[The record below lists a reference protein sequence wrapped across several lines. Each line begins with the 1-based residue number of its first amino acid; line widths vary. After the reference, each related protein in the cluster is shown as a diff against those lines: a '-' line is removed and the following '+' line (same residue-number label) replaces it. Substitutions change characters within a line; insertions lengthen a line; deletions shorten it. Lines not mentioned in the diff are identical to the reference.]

1 MRIQLA
7 TCHCDYDLRFHKKY
21 NFLTDFIGPQRSY
34 LLDDVVAWKRR
45 IRHVLGFATDSE
57 RCEITSDHF
66 HVIRQRLVDERLP
79 NFCAVQGNVFLID
92 ECCSFL
98 QNPLIV
104 EQIIK
109 SENIFVFLQDEPI
122 DWLPAKDVSVS
133 RFECAGCK
141 FVNVYD
147 TDVDDLKVF
156 IESVPEER
164 AGFIKNPR
172 KFFLGVTLIPDKIT
186 KEILENVAGC
196 TLVDELTVR
205 TSDGKLK
212 SVGELNYDTKILLIN
227 HYYPDFI
234 VNCSGLK
241 KEYQKF
247 LKEGMVFFDSA
258 DDFVGRVPS
267 E

>member
-1 MRIQLA
+1 MRIRLA
-7 TCHCDYDLRFHKKY
+7 TCHCDYDLRFYKKY
-21 NFLTDFIGPQRSY
+21 NFLTGFIGPQRSY
-34 LLDDVVAWKRR
+34 LLNDVVAWKRR
-45 IRHVLGFATDSE
+45 IRHVLGFATNSE

-66 HVIRQRLVDERLP
+66 HVIRQSLVDERLP
-79 NFCAVQGNVFLID
+79 NFCAVQGDVFLID

-133 RFECAGCK
+133 RFEREGCR
-141 FVNVYD
+141 FANVYD
-147 TDVDDLKVF
+147 TNVSDLKVF
-156 IESVPEER
+156 IGSVPEER
-164 AGFIKNPR
+164 AGFIKNPQ
-172 KFFLGVTLIPDKIT
+172 KFFLGVTLVPDKIT
-186 KEILENVAGC
+186 KEILESVAGC
-196 TLVDELTVR
+196 TIVDKITIR
-205 TSDGKLK
+205 TNDGKLK
-212 SVGELNYDTKILLIN
+212 SVGELNYDAKILLIN

-247 LKEGMVFFDSA
+247 LKEGMVFFNSVG
-258 DDFVGRVPS
+258 DFVSHISS